1 MSAPIVDLF
10 FLCLFL
16 TVESTS
22 AANVAVGPCFLND
35 ACVEGGLECDGVGSC
50 YTLFSKSFESIMGD
64 TGSSPPEVEVAGCS
78 LAFTAMVGQCSQCS
92 ACEETTGAPT
102 SAPLSAPA
110 DAPTAA
116 PPPPPEASPAPT
128 PSATPSPTGA
138 APEECVDT
146 APAGAED
153 KNGAG
158 CEGYG
163 DTGCDHD
170 MSAYY
175 ADSDFTGDEMCC
187 ACGGGSDL
195 ERLFAGGGP
204 VAQRGP
210 SGAAAACALAA
221 ALSAVLAGAA
231 AAFRCARAAP
241 ASAASPWEER
251 ALMAG
256 DGEAEAL

>member
-22 AANVAVGPCFLND
+22 AADVAVGPCFLND

-50 YTLFSKSFESIMGD
+50 YTLFSESFESLMGD

-78 LAFTAMVGQCSQCS
+78 LAFTAMVGQCPECS

-116 PPPPPEASPAPT
+116 PPPP
-128 PSATPSPTGA
+128 
-138 APEECVDT
+138 PEECVDT

-221 ALSAVLAGAA
+221 ALSAVLAGAV

-241 ASAASPWEER
+241 ASAASPCEER

-256 DGEAEAL
+256 DGEAEEPAL